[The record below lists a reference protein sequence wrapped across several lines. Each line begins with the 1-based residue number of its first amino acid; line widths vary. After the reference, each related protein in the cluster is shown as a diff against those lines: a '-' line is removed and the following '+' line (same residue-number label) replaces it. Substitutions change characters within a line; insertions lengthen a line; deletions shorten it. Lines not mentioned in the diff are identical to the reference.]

1 MFPVFYNKNE
11 VGLLISAVFGSWI
24 TGWKGNDNERES
36 EELFTALFP
45 FNFCFP
51 SLNPSANL

>member
-1 MFPVFYNKNE
+1 MFPVFYDKNE

-36 EELFTALFP
+36 EELFTSLFP
-45 FNFCFP
+45 F
-51 SLNPSANL
+51 